1 MKLLWTVLKVVIVLA
16 LAVPVSIF
24 VLATSLGIL
33 GALVGLAALTLRI
46 ALVGVAIWG
55 LWHLMRI
62 LLGGSSRRTEAPVV
76 RNLPPMPPRD
86 PHYEAAMRELDQELG
101 PTR

>member
-1 MKLLWTVLKVVIVLA
+1 MRLLWTVVKVVIVLA

-33 GALVGLAALTLRI
+33 GALVGLAVLTLRI
-46 ALVGVAIWG
+46 ALIGLAIWG
-55 LWHLMRI
+55 LWHVVRI
-62 LLGGSSRRTEAPVV
+62 LMGAPRRTEAPVV
-76 RNLPPMPPRD
+76 RSLPPAPPRD
-86 PHYEAAMRELDQELG
+86 PHYEAAMRELDQEIG